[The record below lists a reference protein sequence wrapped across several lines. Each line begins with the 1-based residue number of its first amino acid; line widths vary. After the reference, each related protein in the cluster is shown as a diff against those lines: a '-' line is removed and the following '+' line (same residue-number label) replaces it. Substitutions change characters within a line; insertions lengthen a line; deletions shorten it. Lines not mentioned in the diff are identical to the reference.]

1 MSGVSVVSGAL
12 ANGDGPVVVSTDKP
26 VFSDD
31 SGVRATVLKWGVWAI
46 CLSAVLLGSAL
57 VVTLRTHVPLPGMDR
72 LLPPR
77 SQLEGQAVL
86 PTQESSR
93 QPLQPSAKFRS
104 SPTPTSQSARKT
116 RDPYQHKRP
125 AEPDSQAG
133 RPKGCRNLG
142 RPNEQPGR
150 PSQAQRSSNDEGP

>member
-46 CLSAVLLGSAL
+46 CLSAVLLGSCAGSDSA
-57 VVTLRTHVPLPGMDR
+57 H
-72 LLPPR
+72 PR
-77 SQLEGQAVL
+77 PA
-86 PTQESSR
+86 SR
-93 QPLQPSAKFRS
+93 HGSVAAAPRPARGSGRFANAGIV
-104 SPTPTSQSARKT
+104 TPTASAVGQVPVEPDPDQSERPEDP
-116 RDPYQHKRP
+116 DPYQHERP

-133 RPKGCRNLG
+133 RPEGCRNLG
-142 RPNEQPGR
+142 RPNEHPGH